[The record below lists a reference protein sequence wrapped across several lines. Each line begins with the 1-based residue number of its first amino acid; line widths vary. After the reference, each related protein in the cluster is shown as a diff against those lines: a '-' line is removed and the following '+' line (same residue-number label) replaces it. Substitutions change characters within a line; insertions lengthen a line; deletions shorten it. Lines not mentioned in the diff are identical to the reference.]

1 MKTQAEG
8 HMPQYVVALGA
19 SAGGLEALEEFF
31 NHCPTELDAAYV
43 VIQHLS
49 PDYKS
54 MMADLLSRHTKL
66 PIVTVKQGMAITAN
80 TIFLIPAGVT
90 MHLNGHRFEL
100 RDKEPH
106 VLSLP
111 IDIFFTSMAKFFH
124 KNAIA
129 IVLSG
134 TGSDGARGALS
145 VYEEGGFVIAQT
157 PTTAKFDGMPR
168 SAIATGVVDEVI
180 DIKEMPPRIADY
192 MQNPQEVKLEKELL
206 KKVAMPNEVKPPIHR
221 LFDVLKKHGN
231 IDFEAYKMAT
241 VSRRIERRMQVKQY
255 PTLLSYIE
263 FLEKDVTEQVS
274 LFRELLIPV
283 TRFFRDPEA
292 FEFLKQQVIH
302 KIVRNAQPN
311 QTIRLWCAGCSS
323 GEEVYTLAILFFEV
337 FEEQN
342 KFCQIKIFATD
353 ANPLM
358 VDRAS
363 TGIFSDSIAA
373 EVDEHR
379 IQKYFNKVDEGYR
392 INPDIRQVIVFA
404 RHNLLVDPPFTR
416 MDLVSCRNTLIYF
429 KADAQKKALDRLQY
443 AVKYDGH
450 LFLGSSE
457 SLGNNCKSFEVIH
470 TKYKLFQR
478 VSKTAPYL
486 LDSPPIPKFEAR
498 TSPLIE
504 NRIKTGVAEPIK
516 HEIASP
522 EQAIL
527 EETFRLILD
536 DYVPP
541 ALLVNEHMDVLHLYG
556 HLQNFIRVR
565 QGSAS
570 MNLTRLL
577 PDELVPIASAL
588 LFKAIKDNTDLHSD
602 YVGFRDAEGGQA
614 IVRLIVR
621 PLINEGTDRCALLVF
636 ETPDKDDYAQQ
647 IEQFNI
653 DEVTQARIELL
664 QKELTASRENLQATI
679 EELETANEELQATNE
694 ELMAANEELQSSNEE
709 LQSVNEELNTVNAE
723 FQEKMV
729 RLNQVNA
736 DLDSMAK
743 AVGVATVFVDSD
755 LNVTRFTPDALLL
768 FKFRESDVGRPIT
781 DIQHQLQDV
790 NLEQEFRSTLQS
802 AQAREQEVLTHD
814 GRHYLMRIL
823 PYSVASLPEKGA
835 LATFVDVT
843 AIHDKN
849 RLQEV
854 VNALPEE
861 LVVLRVDGTIALTNQ
876 AWNRLAKTS
885 QQDGAKDLFMDYEYM
900 VARRALYP
908 NDSDQFLRMLA
919 AEVKKT
925 LEGRQSFIA
934 IPIKRVNSD
943 NNVEHYL
950 LHIAQVTGS
959 EEYALIV
966 SQSYLGTNLEQYLD
980 EH

>member
-1 MKTQAEG
+1 MNSQGKATAPE
-8 HMPQYVVALGA
+8 YVVALGA

-31 NHCPTELDAAYV
+31 HHCDAELNAAYV

-66 PIVTVKQGMAITAN
+66 PIVTVKQGMALEAN
-80 TIFLIPAGVT
+80 KIFLIPAGVT
-90 MHLNGHRFEL
+90 MYLNGHRFEL
-100 RDKEPH
+100 RDKQPH

-124 KNAIA
+124 KNSIA

-134 TGSDGARGALS
+134 TGSDGARGALA
-145 VYEEGGFVIAQT
+145 VYEAGGFVLAQT
-157 PTTAKFDGMPR
+157 PATAKFDGMPR

-180 DIKEMPPRIADY
+180 DINEMPPRMAQYIH
-192 MQNPQEVKLEKELL
+192 NPQEVRLEKELL
-206 KKVAMPNEVKPPIHR
+206 KKVAMPNEVQPPIHR
-221 LFDVLKKHGN
+221 LFDVLKKHGD

-241 VSRRIERRMQVKQY
+241 VSRRIERRMQVKQFA
-255 PTLLSYIE
+255 TLLDYIE
-263 FLEKDVTEQVS
+263 FLEQDTAEQLS

-292 FEFLKQQVIH
+292 FEFLRQQVINR
-302 KIVRNAQPN
+302 IVRQANPN
-311 QTIRLWCAGCSS
+311 QAIRVWCAGSSS
-323 GEEVYTLAILFFEV
+323 GEEVYSLAILFFEAC
-337 FEEQN
+337 EEQQ
-342 KFCQIKIFATD
+342 KFCQLKIFATD
-353 ANPLM
+353 VNPLM
-358 VDRAS
+358 VERAS
-363 TGIFSDSIAA
+363 AGVFADSIAA
-373 EVDEHR
+373 EVDAQR
-379 IQKYFNKVDEGYR
+379 LRKYFTQTEQGYR
-392 INPDIRQVIVFA
+392 INNDVRQVIVFA

-443 AVKYDGH
+443 AVNYDGH

-457 SLGNNCKSFEVIH
+457 SLGHQSRSFEVIH

-486 LDSPPIPKFEAR
+486 LDAPAIPKFEPR
-498 TSPLIE
+498 HNLLP
-504 NRIKTGVAEPIK
+504 EPRAKISLMAK
-516 HEIASP
+516 PEVASP

-541 ALLVNEHMDVLHLYG
+541 SLLVNEQMEVLHLYG
-556 HLQNFIRVR
+556 RVQDYIRVR

-577 PDELVPIASAL
+577 PEELVPIANAL
-588 LFKAIKDNTDLHSD
+588 IFKAIKDNTDLHSD
-602 YVGFRDAEGGQA
+602 YAGFKDTKGEQLL
-614 IVRLIVR
+614 VRLIVR
-621 PLINEGTDRCALLVF
+621 PLSNECTDRCALLVF
-636 ETPDKDDYAQQ
+636 EAPTKDDYAQQ

-743 AVGVATVFVDSD
+743 AVGVATVFVDGD
-755 LNVTRFTPDALLL
+755 LNVTRFTPDALSL

-781 DIQHQLQDV
+781 DIQHQLRDI
-790 NLEQEFRSTLQS
+790 NLQVEFDFTLQS
-802 AQAREQEVLTHD
+802 GQSCEQEVLTQD
-814 GRHYLMRIL
+814 GRHFLMRIL
-823 PYSVASLPEKGA
+823 PYAVDSLPEKGA

-854 VNALPEE
+854 LNALPEE
-861 LVVLRVDGTIALTNQ
+861 LVVLRLDGTIALTNQ

-885 QQDGAKDLFMDYEYM
+885 QREGSAQAFMNHEYLE
-900 VARRALYP
+900 ARQILYP
-908 NDSDQFLRMLA
+908 DDSEAFRRLIA
-919 AEVKKT
+919 SEIKKT
-925 LEGRQSFIA
+925 LEGRQPFIA
-934 IPIKRVNSD
+934 IPIKKVIAD
-943 NNVEHYL
+943 KHIEHYL
-950 LHIAQVTGS
+950 LHIAQVSGS
-959 EEYALIV
+959 EEYALIIT
-966 SQSYLGTNLEQYLD
+966 QSYLGKNLEQYLD

>member
-1 MKTQAEG
+1 MNNKDEATTPE
-8 HMPQYVVALGA
+8 YLVALGA

-31 NHCPTELDAAYV
+31 NHCDSNLNAAYV

-54 MMADLLSRHTKL
+54 MMADLLSRHTQL
-66 PIVTVKQGMAITAN
+66 PIVTVKQGMALEAN
-80 TIFLIPAGVT
+80 KIFLIPAGVT
-90 MHLNGHRFEL
+90 MYLNGHRFEL
-100 RDKEPH
+100 REKKPH

-134 TGSDGARGALS
+134 TGSDGARGALA
-145 VYEEGGFVIAQT
+145 VYEAGGFVLAQT

-180 DIKEMPPRIADY
+180 DISEMPPRIAEY
-192 MQNPQEVKLEKELL
+192 IHNPQEVKIEKELL
-206 KKVAMPNEVKPPIHR
+206 KKVAMPNEAQPPIQR
-221 LFDVLKKHGN
+221 LFDVLKKHGD

-241 VSRRIERRMQVKQY
+241 VSRRIERRMQVKQCGS
-255 PTLLSYIE
+255 LLNYIE
-263 FLEKDVTEQVS
+263 FLEQDTAEQLS

-292 FEFLKQQVIH
+292 FEFLKQQVISR
-302 KIVRNAQPN
+302 IVRQANPN
-311 QTIRLWCAGCSS
+311 QTIRVWCAGCSS
-323 GEEVYTLAILFFEV
+323 GEEVYTLAILFFEA
-337 FEEQN
+337 FEEQQ
-342 KFCQIKIFATD
+342 KFCQIKLFATD

-358 VDRAS
+358 VERAS
-363 TGIFSDSIAA
+363 AGVFSDSIAA
-373 EVDEHR
+373 EVDAQR
-379 IQKYFNKVDEGYR
+379 LQKYFTQFEQGYR
-392 INPDIRQVIVFA
+392 INPELRQVIVFA

-443 AVKYDGH
+443 AVRYDGH

-457 SLGNNCKSFEVIH
+457 SLGNQSKSFEVIH

-478 VSKTAPYL
+478 VSKLAPYL
-486 LDSPPIPKFEAR
+486 LDAPAIPKFEPR
-498 TSPLIE
+498 HNLMS
-504 NRIKTGVAEPIK
+504 EPRAKANQIVK
-516 HEIASP
+516 QEVASP

-541 ALLVNEHMDVLHLYG
+541 SLLVNEQMEVLHLYG
-556 HLQNFIRVR
+556 HVQDYIRVR

-577 PDELVPIASAL
+577 PEELVPIANAL
-588 LFKAIKDNTDLHSD
+588 IFKAIKDNTDLHSD
-602 YVGFRDAEGGQA
+602 YAGFKDAKGEQLL
-614 IVRLIVR
+614 VRLIVR
-621 PLINEGTDRCALLVF
+621 PLTNEGADRCALLVF
-636 ETPDKDDYAQQ
+636 EAPTQDDYAQQ

-743 AVGVATVFVDSD
+743 AVGVATVFVDGD
-755 LNVTRFTPDALLL
+755 LNVTRYTPDALSL
-768 FKFRESDVGRPIT
+768 FKFRETDLGRPIT
-781 DIQHQLQDV
+781 DIQHQLRDI
-790 NLEQEFRSTLQS
+790 NLQAEFDFTLQS
-802 AQAREQEVLTHD
+802 GQSREQEVLTQD
-814 GRHYLMRIL
+814 GRHFLMRIL
-823 PYSVASLPEKGA
+823 PYAVATLPEKGA

-861 LVVLRVDGTIALTNQ
+861 LVVLRLDGTIALTNQ

-885 QQDGAKDLFMDYEYM
+885 KLEGSAQAFINHEYLE
-900 VARRALYP
+900 ARQILYP
-908 NDSDQFLRMLA
+908 DDSDAFRRLIA
-919 AEVKKT
+919 SEIKKT
-925 LEGRQSFIA
+925 QEGRQPFIA
-934 IPIKRVNSD
+934 IPIKKVIAD
-943 NNVEHYL
+943 KHIEHYL
-950 LHIAQVTGS
+950 LHIAQVSGS
-959 EEYALIV
+959 EEYALIIT
-966 SQSYLGTNLEQYLD
+966 QSYLGKNLEQYID